1 MPFVGFNCEV
11 SGEPITPQTCLIC
24 ARSGAPG
31 CEIGS
36 PAIIAGIIR
45 GQRPPDFALAAAS
58 GERQDLRLDAG
69 FSVTELLACP
79 RKTRLMA
86 GHDWR
91 EKPTRLYYAY
101 RGNLMHAEAERY
113 LSEDPLAAGEARLF
127 WFMRYSGKTIG
138 LSGQPD
144 LLLYDPPRG
153 GWKITDYKTIK
164 EIPSRTYRYVC
175 PVSGETI
182 SETPYR
188 VRGKSLSCAWCNE
201 RHPLEDVRVEE
212 LPPQPRG
219 SHALQLQLYALLVEK
234 NVARIAQAV
243 NRQLAEAG
251 SQASIPADAPVIA
264 AELVYLDMSGQK
276 RIKVE
281 LLPRP
286 ERMALLKERLALHIQ
301 DDLPAILT
309 NPADLWQCA
318 FCPVSE
324 ICARL
329 YSGPV
334 GKELPAVETLET
346 ATV

>member
-1 MPFVGFNCEV
+1 MPFAGLICEA
-11 SGEPITPQTCLIC
+11 SGEAITPQACLLC

-58 GERQDLRLDAG
+58 DERRDLRLDAG
-69 FSVTELLACP
+69 YSITELLACP

-86 GHDWR
+86 EYDWW

-127 WFMRYSGKTIG
+127 WFMRFSGKIIG

-144 LLLYDPPRG
+144 LLLYDPSLRA
-153 GWKITDYKTIK
+153 WKIVDYKTIK
-164 EIPSRTYRYVC
+164 EIPSRTYRYIC
-175 PVSGETI
+175 PISGETI

-188 VRGKSLSCAWCNE
+188 VRGKSLNCAWCNE

-212 LPPQPRG
+212 HPPQPRG
-219 SHALQLQLYALLVEK
+219 SHALQLQLYTLLVEK
-234 NVARIAQAV
+234 NVRRIAQAV
-243 NRQLAEAG
+243 NRQLSEAG
-251 SQASIPADAPVIA
+251 SQLSIQADAPVIA
-264 AELVYLDMSGQK
+264 AELVYLDMSSQK
-276 RIKVE
+276 RISVD
-281 LLPRP
+281 LLPRS
-286 ERMALLKERLALHIQ
+286 ERMELLKERLALHIQ

-309 NPADLWQCA
+309 NPADLWQCDY
-318 FCPVSE
+318 CPVRE

-329 YSGPV
+329 YGDPV
-334 GKELPAVETLET
+334 GKELLAAETLET